1 MDPRVE
7 RLKTPEECRTFIEN
21 ARARGLD
28 DLVKQ
33 AHQRIV
39 ALRTEA
45 YGPKN
50 EIERKCVAAIHA
62 YEEVLSARSGRRVT
76 ASKTWQVAKQQGIFT
91 AVDKAAGRA
100 EDPEIYPALVALGL
114 EGFAFE
120 NVVVRHP
127 DEFGFEA
134 VQQSRARVARRN
146 GDGNPYRAP

>member
-7 RLKTPEECRTFIEN
+7 RLKTPEECRAFIEN

-28 DLVKQ
+28 DLVRQ

-45 YGPKN
+45 YGPKS
-50 EIERKCVAAIHA
+50 EIERQCAAAIYA
-62 YEEVLSARSGRRVT
+62 YEEALSARNGKRVT

-91 AVDKAAGRA
+91 AIDKAAGRA

-114 EGFAFE
+114 EAFAFE
-120 NVVVRHP
+120 NVVVQHP

-134 VQQSRARVARRN
+134 VQQSRARVAKRN
-146 GDGNPYRAP
+146 GDGNPYRAS